1 MVWLAVEALRYGVTL
16 LEFAYFHHLT
26 AVDTQH
32 GGGL

>member
-1 MVWLAVEALRYGVTL
+1 MVLLIIEALRYGVTL

-26 AVDTQH
+26 AVDTQL